1 MDKDRILNAA
11 NAIQGGAD
19 AGDYYDELEMIIG
32 LIMKASDEDI
42 AAVWREIHEDAQETA
57 DTPKTE

>member
-1 MDKDRILNAA
+1 MDKDRLVNAA

-19 AGDYYDELEMIIG
+19 AGNYYDELEMIIG
-32 LIMKASDEDI
+32 LIMNTSDADI

-57 DTPKTE
+57 EPQ